1 VLIQFGFVTIVP
13 KYLNFAT
20 FSKDLLAVSHHGMA
34 WHGMSSGC
42 TDGGD
47 ILQMG
52 RIAMNILNK

>member
-34 WHGMSSGC
+34 WHGIACPQVAQMEEISSRWGE
-42 TDGGD
+42 
-47 ILQMG
+47 
-52 RIAMNILNK
+52 